1 MPIQHFRSKKPP
13 FPLPWSWRRHKN
25 IYKVFPSCLPT
36 HDILNDKISN
46 SNSTNPGH
54 HFSWLNHEKPPFL
67 YIFHGFWWNSP
78 FLMLRTPR
86 DPVTPW
92 PRCAS
97 FDTKPAGRRMALKTT
112 LNRWTESSGARRSK
126 VGLGWNGVWDKAT
139 MLTSVIRFLW
149 FFLYLETMNPGF
161 FWPNFGEYPI
171 ISPQS

>member
-54 HFSWLNHEKPPFL
+54 HFSWLNDEKPPFL

-86 DPVTPW
+86 DPVTPLRIFRHKACRA
-92 PRCAS
+92 PNG
-97 FDTKPAGRRMALKTT
+97 FENDTQQVDRELRRPSVQGRAGMKWSLGQGYHAYFRNPIFMIFPIPW
-112 LNRWTESSGARRSK
+112 NYES
-126 VGLGWNGVWDKAT
+126 
-139 MLTSVIRFLW
+139 
-149 FFLYLETMNPGF
+149 GF